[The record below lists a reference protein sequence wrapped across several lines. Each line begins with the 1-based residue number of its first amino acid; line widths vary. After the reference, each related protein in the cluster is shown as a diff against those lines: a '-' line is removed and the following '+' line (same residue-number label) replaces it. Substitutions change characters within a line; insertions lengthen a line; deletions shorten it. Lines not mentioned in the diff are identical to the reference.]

1 MYLTDSSCA
10 VPVPEQVTDHHEAA
24 LAMHNCVEQ
33 CNLLENQSGR
43 IKNSYLHRVS
53 LIQHLMIRVL

>member
-1 MYLTDSSCA
+1 MR